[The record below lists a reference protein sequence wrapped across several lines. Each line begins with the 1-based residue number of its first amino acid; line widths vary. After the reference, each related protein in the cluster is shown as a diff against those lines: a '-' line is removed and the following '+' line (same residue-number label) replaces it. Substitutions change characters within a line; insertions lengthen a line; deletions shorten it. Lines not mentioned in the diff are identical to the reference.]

1 MVLSRIAPR
10 DRARGFT
17 LIELLVVIA
26 IIAVLIGLLLP
37 AVQKVRE
44 AAART
49 GSVNNLKQIG
59 LAMHNYHD
67 TKGYLPWPGLTTAN
81 STVAD
86 SGTWAY
92 QILPF
97 LEQQAVFTGVTGT
110 ASTRDVALKGFLC
123 PGRGRTPFVAAGST
137 NPFTGGGLSTG
148 AMTDYALNAWLNGS
162 LSQSGSDW
170 IANDGAGG
178 LKGQPNMKRSLA
190 NIPDGSTNTLLAG
203 EKLVMVWQ
211 YETVGIGYDESLF
224 FVNGGANRNGT
235 TVSKDPVVDPNTGTS
250 RNWGS
255 PFNGGCPMCLCDGS
269 VRMLPF
275 GVNLDGIGLRKPDD
289 GVVTVFPE

>member
-1 MVLSRIAPR
+1 MKR
-10 DRARGFT
+10 DSQHRSAFT

-49 GSVNNLKQIG
+49 SSVNNLKQIG
-59 LAMHNYHD
+59 LACHSYHD
-67 TKGYLPWPGLTTAN
+67 VRSYLPWPGLVTAN

-92 QILPF
+92 QILPQV
-97 LEQQAVFTGVTGT
+97 EQQSIFTSVTGT
-110 ASTRDVALKGFLC
+110 AATRDVALKTFLC
-123 PGRGRTPFVAAGST
+123 PGRGRVPFVAAGT
-137 NPFTGGGLSTG
+137 LNPFTGGGLSTG
-148 AMTDYALNAWLNGS
+148 AMTDYALNTWLNGS
-162 LSQSGSDW
+162 LNGTTLVAD
-170 IANDGAGG
+170 DGAGG
-178 LKGQPNMKRSLA
+178 LKGQPNMKRNLVG
-190 NIPDGSTNTLLAG
+190 IPDGSSNTLLVG

-211 YETVGIGYDESLF
+211 YQIGGIGYDEAVF

-235 TVSKDPVVDPNTGTS
+235 NVAKDPVVDENTGTS

-255 PFNGGCPMCLCDGS
+255 PFTAGCPMCVCDGS
-269 VRMLPF
+269 VRIIPF

-289 GVVTVFPE
+289 GVVTNLPN